1 MDLSVHS
8 TPATPAP
15 TLPLALLVDGENL
28 SADFAQAILKKARD
42 FGVPTVRR
50 VYGKAEHIARWAEE
64 GFRPIMVRPGKNGAD
79 ILLSIEATSL
89 ALREE
94 FHTLMIAAADHDF
107 THVTEHL
114 RELGHEIIGIGDGK
128 TPSTF
133 RLACTEFIELEP
145 GVPPT
150 KEITPKIPVT
160 KLVPMVREV
169 LSNATAEGGWSTA
182 TWIGVGLKRQVE
194 GFDLSHYSDR
204 SLEATLLALKAFE
217 TSRSAKGTLVFRWP
231 TPAGV
236 NPHPPHTVPGTA
248 PPPPAPSFA
257 RPRA

>member
-1 MDLSVHS
+1 MDLSSHS
-8 TPATPAP
+8 NVATPAL
-15 TLPLALLVDGENL
+15 TSPLALLVDGENL
-28 SADFAQAILKKARD
+28 SADFAQAILRKARD

-64 GFRPIMVRPGKNGAD
+64 GFRPVMVRPGKNGTD
-79 ILLSIEATSL
+79 ILLSIEAMSF

-94 FHTLMIAAADHDF
+94 FHTLVIAAADHDF

-114 RELGHEIIGIGDGK
+114 RELGHEIIGMGDSK
-128 TPSTF
+128 TPLTF
-133 RLACTEFIELEP
+133 RRACTEFVELRL
-145 GVPPT
+145 GVPT
-150 KEITPKIPVT
+150 TAEASAKISVT

-194 GFDLSHYSDR
+194 GFDLSRYTDR

-217 TSRSAKGTLVFRWP
+217 TSRSEKGTLVFRWP
-231 TPAGV
+231 VTAKAQLTP
-236 NPHPPHTVPGTA
+236 
-248 PPPPAPSFA
+248 
-257 RPRA
+257 